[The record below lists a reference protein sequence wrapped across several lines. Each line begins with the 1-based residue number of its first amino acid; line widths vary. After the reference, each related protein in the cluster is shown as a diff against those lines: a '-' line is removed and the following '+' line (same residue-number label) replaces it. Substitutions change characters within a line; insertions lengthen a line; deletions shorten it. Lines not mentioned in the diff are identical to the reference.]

1 MKYFYTFVTETL
13 TRPVVVKAENQEE
26 AEQKVI
32 DAYYN
37 GKFVLD
43 AADFVDVE
51 FETKEGDLA
60 ERLSPADQLNLTYVE

>member
-43 AADFVDVE
+43 AADFVDVN
-51 FETKEGDLA
+51 FETREGDLA
-60 ERLSPADQLNLTYVE
+60 ERLATADQFNLTYVE

>member
-37 GKFVLD
+37 GEFVLD
-43 AADFVDVE
+43 AADFVDVN
-51 FETKEGDLA
+51 FDTKEGDLA
-60 ERLSPADQLNLTYVE
+60 ERLSPADQLNLTYIE

>member
-37 GKFVLD
+37 GQFVLD
-43 AADFVDVE
+43 AADFVDVN
-51 FETKEGDLA
+51 FETREGDLA

>member
-43 AADFVDVE
+43 AADFVDVN
-51 FETKEGDLA
+51 FDTKEGDLA
-60 ERLSPADQLNLTYVE
+60 ERLSSADQLNLTYVE

>member
-43 AADFVDVE
+43 ASDFVDVN
-51 FETKEGDLA
+51 FETKEGDLV
-60 ERLSPADQLNLTYVE
+60 ECLSQSYQFDLTYIE

>member
-43 AADFVDVE
+43 AADFVNVS
-51 FETKEGDLA
+51 FETREGDLA
-60 ERLSPADQLNLTYVE
+60 ERLSPADQFNLTYVE

>member
-13 TRPVVVKAENQEE
+13 TRPVVVQAENQEE

-43 AADFVDVE
+43 AADFVDVS

>member
-1 MKYFYTFVTETL
+1 MKEFYAFVTETL
-13 TRPVVVKAENQEE
+13 TRPVVVTAETQEE

-43 AADFVDVE
+43 AADFVDVN
-51 FETKEGDLA
+51 FETREGDLA

>member
-1 MKYFYTFVTETL
+1 MKNFYTFVTETL

-43 AADFVDVE
+43 AADFVDVS
-51 FETKEGDLA
+51 FETREGDLA
-60 ERLSPADQLNLTYVE
+60 KRLSPADQLNLTYVE

>member
-43 AADFVDVE
+43 AADFVDVS
-51 FETKEGDLA
+51 FETREGDLA

>member
-13 TRPVVVKAENQEE
+13 TRPVAVKAETQEE

-37 GKFVLD
+37 GEFVLD
-43 AADFVDVE
+43 ASDFVNVD
-51 FETKEGDLA
+51 FSTGKSDLA
-60 ERLSPADQLNLTYVE
+60 EPLTEVDKLNVTYIE

>member
-43 AADFVDVE
+43 AADFVDVN
-51 FETKEGDLA
+51 FETREGDLA
-60 ERLSPADQLNLTYVE
+60 ERLSPADQFSLTVIE

>member
-13 TRPVVVKAENQEE
+13 TRPVVAKAENQEE

-43 AADFVDVE
+43 AADFVDVN
-51 FETKEGDLA
+51 FETREGDLA
-60 ERLSPADQLNLTYVE
+60 ERLSPADQFNLTYVE

>member
-60 ERLSPADQLNLTYVE
+60 QRLSPADQLNITYVE

>member
-13 TRPVVVKAENQEE
+13 TRPVAVKAETREE

-37 GKFVLD
+37 GEFVLD
-43 AADFVDVE
+43 ASDFVSVD
-51 FETKEGDLA
+51 FNTGKSDLA
-60 ERLSPADQLNLTYVE
+60 EPLTEVDKLNITYVE

>member
-43 AADFVDVE
+43 AADFVDVS
-51 FETKEGDLA
+51 FETREGDLA
-60 ERLSPADQLNLTYVE
+60 ERLSPADQFNLTYIE

>member
-13 TRPVVVKAENQEE
+13 TRPVVVQAETQEE

-37 GKFVLD
+37 GEFVLD
-43 AADFVDVE
+43 AADFVDVN
-51 FETKEGDLA
+51 FETREGDLA

>member
-43 AADFVDVE
+43 AADFVDVN
-51 FETKEGDLA
+51 FETREGDLA
-60 ERLSPADQLNLTYVE
+60 ERLSLADQLNLTYVE

>member
-26 AEQKVI
+26 AEQKVV

-43 AADFVDVE
+43 AADFVDVS
-51 FETKEGDLA
+51 FETREGDLA
-60 ERLSPADQLNLTYVE
+60 ERLSPADQFSLTVIE

>member
-13 TRPVVVKAENQEE
+13 TRPVVGKAENQEE

-43 AADFVDVE
+43 AADFVDVN
-51 FETKEGDLA
+51 FDTKEGDLA